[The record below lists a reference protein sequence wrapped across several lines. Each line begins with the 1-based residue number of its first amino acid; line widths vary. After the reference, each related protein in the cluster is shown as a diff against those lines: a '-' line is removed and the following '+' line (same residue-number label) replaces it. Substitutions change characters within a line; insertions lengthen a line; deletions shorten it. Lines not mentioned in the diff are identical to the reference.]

1 MRWNRTRTAR
11 IKLHRGNVQQW
22 EWEWL
27 WVWVHLLLN
36 AVPQHVVPQQARLTD
51 PTPHFLILQSSYYSY
66 YMLLRLTDYAS
77 VLILLYAS
85 S

>member
-1 MRWNRTRTAR
+1 MQWNRTRTPR
-11 IKLHRGNVQQW
+11 IKLRQW
-22 EWEWL
+22 GWEWL
-27 WVWVHLLLN
+27 RVWILLFPVILLN
-36 AVPQHVVPQQARLTD
+36 SVPQLVPQQARLTD

-66 YMLLRLTDYAS
+66 YILLRLTDYAS